1 MNCLVICERRGS
13 YSGACQ
19 AAEWPIVLAAAL
31 RVPSNPI
38 CMGDILEYAPE
49 GTLKFMPPVEN
60 PDYQIRAI
68 KIGGI
73 LIADRNLVFLISWDD
88 LDKQGF
94 C

>member
-1 MNCLVICERRGS
+1 
-13 YSGACQ
+13 
-19 AAEWPIVLAAAL
+19 
-31 RVPSNPI
+31 
-38 CMGDILEYAPE
+38 MGDIPEYARE

>member
-1 MNCLVICERRGS
+1 MAHRSGRRSQGS
-13 YSGACQ
+13 LQPNLYGRYPGIRSGRHSK
-19 AAEWPIVLAAAL
+19 I
-31 RVPSNPI
+31 
-38 CMGDILEYAPE
+38 YA
-49 GTLKFMPPVEN
+49 PVEN

>member
-1 MNCLVICERRGS
+1 
-13 YSGACQ
+13 
-19 AAEWPIVLAAAL
+19 
-31 RVPSNPI
+31 
-38 CMGDILEYAPE
+38 MGDILEYAPE

>member
-1 MNCLVICERRGS
+1 
-13 YSGACQ
+13 
-19 AAEWPIVLAAAL
+19 
-31 RVPSNPI
+31 
-38 CMGDILEYAPE
+38 MGDIPEYAPE

-94 C
+94 CGKSIWAAGGQSRIVLGQLAYNSINNSKRRTD